1 LFCGH
6 WLQSRILFFK
16 KKFKKNFDFKINGIF
31 VLGFFFNCIVPRTK
45 KKLLGFFNIMQNSA
59 SVALLTNDTGVH
71 HMIKM
76 HVKQGLQSSLKVIKR
91 EEGKKSDS
99 ENVTLSKKTS
109 TLHKI
114 VKLGNL
120 VEIINNHDKLK
131 THIAHSYAVKK
142 THIKK
147 CFKIITRD
155 LHLREI
161 LKGIIIFY
169 INMFEIEEFVV
180 KYEDKSSTELFQ
192 KLTQIGI
199 SQNLS
204 KKPDSDH
211 LNREKVK
218 ILLPILETIA
228 YGYDMGSTVS
238 NYLYLGQIK
247 DGHVFST
254 LDGFINRTDQL
265 KKMISL
271 MFIVRS
277 ILLQSFSKVL
287 IWCHS
292 ITKMI
297 SDSIIQNIHDT
308 RTGYVITFKNEPIRN
323 PFDRLPEADNFVY
336 KIIHELSIN
345 HKLKEHD
352 TSLHGFI
359 QRLKKDL
366 FETMNLFDI
375 LKDNGWQKIIGSN
388 VALIYNKII
397 PTITTKIE
405 NAKQES
411 TKCFYG
417 KCKQPATFRERTPSS
432 PSISK
437 KFCSKQCQS
446 DFYNITSSD

>member
-1 LFCGH
+1 
-6 WLQSRILFFK
+6 
-16 KKFKKNFDFKINGIF
+16 
-31 VLGFFFNCIVPRTK
+31 
-45 KKLLGFFNIMQNSA
+45 
-59 SVALLTNDTGVH
+59 
-71 HMIKM
+71 
-76 HVKQGLQSSLKVIKR
+76 
-91 EEGKKSDS
+91 
-99 ENVTLSKKTS
+99 
-109 TLHKI
+109 
-114 VKLGNL
+114 
-120 VEIINNHDKLK
+120 
-131 THIAHSYAVKK
+131 
-142 THIKK
+142 
-147 CFKIITRD
+147 
-155 LHLREI
+155 
-161 LKGIIIFY
+161 
-169 INMFEIEEFVV
+169 
-180 KYEDKSSTELFQ
+180 
-192 KLTQIGI
+192 
-199 SQNLS
+199 
-204 KKPDSDH
+204 
-211 LNREKVK
+211 
-218 ILLPILETIA
+218 
-228 YGYDMGSTVS
+228 
-238 NYLYLGQIK
+238 
-247 DGHVFST
+247 
-254 LDGFINRTDQL
+254 
-265 KKMISL
+265 
-271 MFIVRS
+271 
-277 ILLQSFSKVL
+277 
-287 IWCHS
+287 
-292 ITKMI
+292 MI